1 MVVLIIGLGLIGGSL
16 AIDIREKRIAERI
29 IGIDRNVKNA
39 EDAFSIEPDNTSGF
53 PKETHGL
60 NKIIEKGNMFE
71 SMVEEFHECLVSEPL
86 VTESSIAFVLTM
98 DLTMKGQGRSKMEEI
113 CVYQVKDGKIT
124 SEHFF
129 Y

>member
-1 MVVLIIGLGLIGGSL
+1 MTTQEIAHRLVQFSRRSQFEQ
-16 AIDIREKRIAERI
+16 AQRELYT
-29 IGIDRNVKNA
+29 
-39 EDAFSIEPDNTSGF
+39 EDAVSIESNSKLGF

-60 NKIIEKGNMFE
+60 NQIIEKGDRFE
-71 SMVEEFHECLVSEPL
+71 SMVEQFHECTVSEPL
-86 VTESSIAFVLTM
+86 VTENSIAFVLTM